1 MIKRMSVARRLVLI
15 SASFVI
21 PICVMAWL
29 IVSTM
34 STNIN
39 FVSLELDGLRYLQ
52 PLNQMLVSLSEH
64 EISAA
69 QGKVDSASASG
80 VDEGLTAVA
89 GMNDLAARLQF
100 TPEGLDKRK
109 RGHATM
115 DNFQREWADL
125 KRDGASLSREV
136 RVQRHQHLIDDVR
149 TMIAQAGDT
158 SNLVLDPDLDS
169 YYTMD
174 AVVVGLPQTLA
185 RLVNVTIAADELKQ
199 GGATTGREAEFGGFA
214 SMLKESDGDRIT
226 GDLQSAVNEDANFN
240 GVSETF
246 SAKIVPAKDQYNT
259 ANQALVAAIGQ
270 LGKGDKSAIAVAD
283 DGARA
288 TFSAAKALLA
298 SSSSE
303 LGALLQTRK
312 DVLSLSRIEAMG
324 LSGASVVGA
333 LILVFFITRSITK
346 PLAETTEELSD
357 GAQQTMSAADQV
369 SSSSQSLAQGAS
381 EQAASLE
388 ETSASM
394 EEMASMTR
402 RNAESTREAATLV
415 ADVHTKVNDSQQAL
429 QQMVQSMSAIQES
442 SQKVSK
448 IIRTID
454 EIAFQTNIL
463 ALNAAVEAAR
473 AGEAGMGFAV
483 VADEVRNL
491 AQRSAQA
498 AKDTAGLI
506 EESLVKAQVGNQK
519 VTQVASAITGIT
531 ESVNRV
537 KGLID
542 EVSEASNQQTQ
553 GLDQVAQ
560 ALAQMERVT
569 QGTAA
574 TAEESA
580 AASEELSAQSSS
592 TMEVVS
598 RLKEMVGGAGVP
610 ASAPAR
616 PVVQAPRAVASKS
629 SGKVV
634 ALKSRAPR
642 VSSNEE
648 LFPLEKT
655 GTFGSF

>member
-1 MIKRMSVARRLVLI
+1 MSVSRRLILI

-21 PICVMAWL
+21 PICVMAGL
-29 IVSTM
+29 IVNTM

-39 FVSLELDGLRYLQ
+39 FVSLEIDGLQYLQ
-52 PLNQMLVSLSEH
+52 PLNKMLNSLGEH
-64 EISAA
+64 EIAAA
-69 QGKVDSASASG
+69 QGKADTSSASA
-80 VDEGLTAVA
+80 VDEALSTLGDMKDVA
-89 GMNDLAARLQF
+89 TRLQF
-100 TPEGLDKRK
+100 TQEGLDKRK
-109 RGHATM
+109 RGHATT
-115 DNFQREWADL
+115 DNFQREWAEL
-125 KRDGASLSREV
+125 KRDGANLSRDA
-136 RVQRHQHLIDDVR
+136 QIKQHQHLIDDVR

-185 RLVNVTIAADELKQ
+185 RLVNVTTETQAIKAGSSAA
-199 GGATTGREAEFGGFA
+199 GREAEYGGFA
-214 SMLKESDGDRIT
+214 AMLKESDGDRIT

-240 GVSETF
+240 GVSDTL
-246 SAKIVPAKDQYNT
+246 SAKLMPAKDQYDKS
-259 ANQALVAAIGQ
+259 NQALVAAITEFD
-270 LGKGDKSAIAVAD
+270 KGDRAAINTVD
-283 DGARA
+283 DSARA
-288 TFSAAKALLA
+288 TFVAAKALLDTA
-298 SSSSE
+298 SGE
-303 LGALLQTRK
+303 LDALLKTRESN
-312 DVLSLSRIEAMG
+312 LRMSRIEALG
-324 LSGASVVGA
+324 LSGAAVIGA
-333 LILVFFITRSITK
+333 LVLVFFITRSITV
-346 PLAETTEELSD
+346 PLAETTAELSD
-357 GAQQTMSAADQV
+357 GAQQTLSASDQV
-369 SSSSQSLAQGAS
+369 ASSSQSLAQGSS

-415 ADVHTKVNDSQQAL
+415 ADVHTKVNDSQEAL
-429 QQMVQSMSAIQES
+429 QQMVSSMSAIQES

-506 EESLVKAQVGNQK
+506 EESIGKAQVGNQK
-519 VTQVASAITGIT
+519 VAQVATAITGIT
-531 ESVNRV
+531 DSVNRV

-580 AASEELSAQSSS
+580 AASEELSAQASS
-592 TMEVVS
+592 TMEVVA
-598 RLKEMVGGAGVP
+598 RLKEMVGGSGKA
-610 ASAPAR
+610 AAAAPAR
-616 PVVQAPRAVASKS
+616 QVEAPRSVASRPSGK
-629 SGKVV
+629 GKVV
-634 ALKSRAPR
+634 SLSSRAPKGA
-642 VSSNEE
+642 SSNED